1 MSREY
6 PIALTMALEGIDKIT
21 TAVCLDPGASSGW
34 CVLVDGRITSGQGAP
49 EDAIAAV
56 DYALGVR
63 HDGTCDRKID
73 ALVIEEPYMVS
84 MGDQWKLP
92 WVGGGYQRAW
102 RHQMTEQTALW
113 VPKPS
118 SWRAELGLN
127 VGAEGTRKRKD
138 VDKTVWLWCQSKTR
152 MKLTTVTGKP
162 QYDRCMAIG
171 MLYAVL
177 SIHRTTTALR
187 TTRA

>member
-6 PIALTMALEGIDKIT
+6 PIALMMALEGIDKIH

-34 CVLVDGRITSGQGAP
+34 CVLIDGRITSGQGAP

-63 HDGTCDRKID
+63 PDGTCDRKID
-73 ALVIEEPYMVS
+73 VLVIEEPYMVS

-127 VGAEGTRKRKD
+127 VGADGTRKRAD
-138 VDKTVWLWCQSKTR
+138 VDNTVWRWCQSKTR
-152 MKLTTVTGKP
+152 LPLTTVTGKP

-187 TTRA
+187 ATRA